1 MAALRERA
9 VNLLL
14 LEVAT
19 RLNREHTSQGPE
31 NCPPRYGATA
41 SAVNGRKTD
50 GHVLENFRNLFQ
62 PYTARA
68 RSTSSQ
74 AAADSSQRR
83 QLQLLNEGNGT
94 QQKCSSN
101 EIHGPTM

>member
-1 MAALRERA
+1 MADLRESA

-31 NCPPRYGATA
+31 NCPPRYGAAA

-50 GHVLENFRNLFQ
+50 RRVLENFRNLFQ

-68 RSTSSQ
+68 RSTSF
-74 AAADSSQRR
+74 SSSSR
-83 QLQLLNEGNGT
+83 QQSA
-94 QQKCSSN
+94 SSA
-101 EIHGPTM
+101 PATK

>member
-31 NCPPRYGATA
+31 NCPPRYGAAA

-50 GHVLENFRNLFQ
+50 GRVQEIFKIYFSRTRLAQGQ
-62 PYTARA
+62 PV
-68 RSTSSQ
+68 SQ
-74 AAADSSQRR
+74 AAAVSVVRSSY
-83 QLQLLNEGNGT
+83 
-94 QQKCSSN
+94 
-101 EIHGPTM
+101 